1 MVSISARAA
10 LLLTCVA
17 VAISPVLSQI
27 IEFENNGLKYQ
38 SLTRKSVTIMCAR
51 LPVLLKE
58 YELIQIALAN
68 GSDMYV
74 TLKPEDFTFL
84 RSDGHVIAAASAD
97 AVVTEIMDRGD
108 HGDLVKLVTTYE
120 KAIYGIPNMKLDNGY
135 EKRRQAALGF
145 GVNQKFKAAAAA
157 SAIALVQERI
167 APGKS
172 TDGAVFFPHEGHGVP
187 TGKLIVQNGSQT
199 FEFNSE

>member
-51 LPVLLKE
+51 LPVQLKE

-97 AVVTEIMDRGD
+97 AVVT
-108 HGDLVKLVTTYE
+108 
-120 KAIYGIPNMKLDNGY
+120 
-135 EKRRQAALGF
+135 
-145 GVNQKFKAAAAA
+145 
-157 SAIALVQERI
+157 
-167 APGKS
+167 
-172 TDGAVFFPHEGHGVP
+172 
-187 TGKLIVQNGSQT
+187 
-199 FEFNSE
+199 